1 MNIKPLLD
9 FIAEHESE
17 STARRL
23 KISAYDVV
31 WGGIRKQHRPPKS
44 LRTMT
49 VAEVL
54 AWQDG
59 IDPLYQS
66 EASGRYQIMEDTLRV
81 AHVAAGVRLT
91 DLYDE
96 KTQDRLA
103 VHLMRGRGLDLYLNG
118 AITAE
123 HFANQLAR
131 EWASL
136 PVVSGKK
143 KGRSFYDGDGLNK
156 SLVDVEPFL
165 AAVRAVKQVTTPTA
179 KETGPEAPKVDA
191 QSTTPKP
198 AKPTLWQMIVQLFR
212 EN

>member
-31 WGGIRKQHRPPKS
+31 WGGIRKQHRPPKP

-59 IDPLYQS
+59 IDPIYQS

-198 AKPTLWQMIVQLFR
+198 AKPTLWGMIVQLFR